1 MYPGLETVYNFSM
14 ARSQYIVYAPY
25 APWVGAL
32 LQDIASNLRKNRDTF
47 VLLMSYP
54 SIWNWLIC
62 QILGWYRKMCPSEVL
77 WFRISWTWQTQ
88 WQSLYWNDK
97 RLQNWMFIP
106 NLNDPTVNMKLFQEF
121 SAKLRMRI
129 GSLVL
134 LVVTIFTLCM
144 YLLKQVLKNLNKPWR
159 NFSYIHFGTYMT
171 LHNTP
176 ARRADYVTE
185 SSTYPR
191 SFCPTWYG
199 LFGLPLLYLKNVLL
213 HVDLTLF

>member
-1 MYPGLETVYNFSM
+1 MVQKNVSKSGIMVLHFLDVTDTMAITLLEWQKTSKLNVYTK
-14 ARSQYIVYAPY
+14 SQ
-25 APWVGAL
+25 W
-32 LQDIASNLRKNRDTF
+32 
-47 VLLMSYP
+47 
-54 SIWNWLIC
+54 
-62 QILGWYRKMCPSEVL
+62 
-77 WFRISWTWQTQ
+77 
-88 WQSLYWNDK
+88 
-97 RLQNWMFIP
+97 
-106 NLNDPTVNMKLFQEF
+106 PTVNMKLFQEF

-129 GSLVL
+129 GSLVI

>member
-1 MYPGLETVYNFSM
+1 MVQKNVSKWGIMVLHFLDVTDTMAITLLE
-14 ARSQYIVYAPY
+14 
-25 APWVGAL
+25 
-32 LQDIASNLRKNRDTF
+32 
-47 VLLMSYP
+47 
-54 SIWNWLIC
+54 
-62 QILGWYRKMCPSEVL
+62 
-77 WFRISWTWQTQ
+77 WQKT
-88 WQSLYWNDK
+88 SKL
-97 RLQNWMFIP
+97 IP

-129 GSLVL
+129 GSLVI